1 MLKRTDNA
9 YDSALFG
16 PTGREYLSELSL
28 SEIDRLIVEAHLA
41 VIEEHDA
48 QIERLEL
55 RSKLKC

>member
-1 MLKRTDNA
+1 M
-9 YDSALFG
+9 
-16 PTGREYLSELSL
+16 SL

-41 VIEEHDA
+41 VIEEYDA